1 MLGLLSHYTV
11 ETVGHSLFNNF
22 KLALSNIF
30 EKNNFKEIKNADDL
44 KDISHLFII
53 DEHYEPNSRVW
64 ANDKFI
70 GELNNR
76 RIKTIVFNFEP
87 IKNSFYPYARVLQ
100 AKLLEIKHLVQI
112 IQDVNDFEI
121 FESPFLNKQLL
132 SKDTVLIESPCS
144 KSDKVLFIGQCR
156 GEQYFK
162 RRQTIQEVSKYFEIE
177 LIVTDRVL
185 SYNEFLQKL
194 ASFKYVLNPLGIGDF
209 LNLRYFEI
217 LKLNSLPIQQS
228 TQKMIENYEEL
239 NRNFSI
245 NFINPEELKEIKLS
259 DFKQNKESLYLEDYL
274 LNNGIKEIL

>member
-1 MLGLLSHYTV
+1 MFGLLSHYSI

-22 KLALSNIF
+22 KLALENIF
-30 EKNNFKEIKNADDL
+30 GKINFKEIKNIEDL
-44 KDISHLFII
+44 NEISHLFIV

-70 GELNNR
+70 NTLNNKK
-76 RIKTIVFNFEP
+76 IKTIVFNFEP

-100 AKLLEIKHLVQI
+100 AKLLEIKHLVQL

-132 SKDTVLIESPCS
+132 SKNTVLVEPSEN

-156 GEQYFK
+156 GDQYLK

-177 LIVTDRVL
+177 LIITDRVFTY
-185 SYNEFLQKL
+185 SEFLKKL

-217 LKLNSLPIQQS
+217 LKLNSIPIQQS
-228 TQKMIENYEEL
+228 TQKMLEHYEEL
-239 NRNFSI
+239 NKNYSI
-245 NFINPEELKEIKLS
+245 NFIASEELKELKL
-259 DFKQNKESLYLEDYL
+259 DNFKQNKESLYLEDYL
-274 LNNGIKEIL
+274 LNNGIKDIL